1 MLCRDWDQLCSS
13 EEKTR
18 WFEEAVKLEGIEPHI
33 LSVWWVAAE
42 PHILSVGWVAA
53 ETSIKFLQFPA
64 AAFSRPPASPLHVQL
79 TQPRSY
85 VDLIHR
91 FKVDPPPTPTPR
103 PHPLLASSVSGLP
116 F

>member
-18 WFEEAVKLEGIEPHI
+18 WFEEAVKLEGI
-33 LSVWWVAAE
+33 E